1 MKYLLRFYV
10 GRVCWVMNA
19 LLLPVSCPLVS
30 RLQPKFWTIFFLIN
44 FCLLLLIFQSILF
57 FFRVPTFVQECHRNV
72 MYNFF
77 SKSTFARVSNHHHL
91 LVRSPWISHS
101 THGVWYKE
109 FLYIFFACTYCAA
122 RPQSTRTYFF
132 FFFWCKTHFFRLFF
146 FLPIFYVLFGFFSC
160 SALQTC
166 IITVFYLFYTSFN
179 ITILLLSTQKHP
191 PCIWCG
197 IGPSMWLSWLYF
209 TFVQIHTDIQGKTL
223 KGWGVWGER
232 THKYD
237 KKHYSVEIPD
247 PTYKHFGR
255 VC

>member
-1 MKYLLRFYV
+1 
-10 GRVCWVMNA
+10 MNA

-72 MYNFF
+72 ICTTFF

-91 LVRSPWISHS
+91 LV
-101 THGVWYKE
+101 HGVHGFRIVPMYMYKE

-122 RPQSTRTYFF
+122 RPRSTRTYFF
-132 FFFWCKTHFFRLFF
+132 FFFWCKTHFFSSIFLFADFLCVVRFF
-146 FLPIFYVLFGFFSC
+146 FLFC
-160 SALQTC
+160 ATTC

-191 PCIWCG
+191 PCMRYRAI
-197 IGPSMWLSWLYF
+197 SMWLSWLYF
-209 TFVQIHTDIQGKTL
+209 PFVQTHTHDIQKDTQGMRCLGRENTQ
-223 KGWGVWGER
+223 VW
-232 THKYD
+232 
-237 KKHYSVEIPD
+237 
-247 PTYKHFGR
+247 
-255 VC
+255 